1 MADNKPKRK
10 ISVVRETRSQVH
22 SGSFLMGAALG
33 IGALWAFQIWEHS
46 NTLRARATLAA
57 RPRPV
62 PFRMAVPAP
71 IPCPCTAALM
81 I

>member
-1 MADNKPKRK
+1 MAAKPKPKTRGAVQ
-10 ISVVRETRSQVH
+10 STRSQIH
-22 SGSFLMGAALG
+22 SGSFLAGAALG
-33 IGALWAFQIWEHS
+33 IGALWVFQIWERS

-71 IPCPCTAALM
+71 IPCPCAGALV